1 MLAPMS
7 IPVFT
12 TLVLGALVTIGGCYI
27 VSFGWARLKSLE
39 VFSDQDLRTLG
50 LVHILVGGWFLVGAA
65 TEDPNTTLGACMLM
79 TKVRYC
85 LADGS
90 Y

>member
-1 MLAPMS
+1 MS

-12 TLVLGALVTIGGCYI
+12 TLVLGALITVGGGYI
-27 VSFGWARLKSLE
+27 MWFGRARLRKLGA
-39 VFSDQDLRTLG
+39 FTDQDLRSLA
-50 LVHILVGGWFLVGAA
+50 LIHILIGGWFLLGAA

-85 LADGS
+85 TSA
-90 Y
+90 